1 MTFVRT
7 LWKTRAQGNSL
18 VVQWLGLPASKA
30 GGAGSTSGQV
40 TKIPHAESQAQKIK
54 TKIKKKI

>member
-1 MTFVRT
+1 MRNKYRQFRT
-7 LWKTRAQGNSL
+7 SL

-40 TKIPHAESQAQKIK
+40 TKIPHAESQGQKIK
-54 TKIKKKI
+54 IKIKKKI